1 MEIKGKSSDFL
12 LYNQFMQTFETDHL
26 RCQSLSM
33 SDYSDFEVGIEPR
46 RKGFAKVGE
55 QIGPED
61 GLEDGPELNCG
72 AGPAKTPISRWAYAQ
87 PPNSGIGM
95 G

>member
-46 RKGFAKVGE
+46 RKRFAKVGE
-55 QIGPED
+55 QIDPED
-61 GLEDGPELNCG
+61 GLELVYEKSA
-72 AGPAKTPISRWAYAQ
+72 AGFGTVRC
-87 PPNSGIGM
+87 
-95 G
+95 

>member
-26 RCQSLSM
+26 RRQSLSM
-33 SDYSDFEVGIEPR
+33 SDYSDFHAGIEPT

-55 QIGPED
+55 QIGPEN
-61 GLEDGPELNCG
+61 GLELVYEKSA
-72 AGPAKTPISRWAYAQ
+72 AGFRTVRC
-87 PPNSGIGM
+87 
-95 G
+95 